1 MGLRV
6 EDFMRNRVMDNR
18 CFMLS
23 SNVLSTIS
31 RISANQMPRCVPSRV
46 DKSDKPEPAVCA
58 LNSNGTT
65 YSEPD

>member
-31 RISANQMPRCVPSRV
+31 RSSANQMPEMRAQSSGQVRQARTGGMRSQQQWY
-46 DKSDKPEPAVCA
+46 D
-58 LNSNGTT
+58 LL
-65 YSEPD
+65 